1 MRIASLDDDEDQLA
15 QIRFALKSMG
25 HECHTFATARQFQK
39 TLLRESF
46 DLLLVDWALPDSS
59 GPEVVRWVREHIKDA
74 VPILF
79 LTARQDEAAII
90 EALAA
95 GADDFMVKPVRV
107 GELSA
112 RINALLR
119 RCYVGQVAQ
128 ETAWGPYVF
137 LADQCA
143 VAINGQTPVPLTR
156 KEFELA
162 LFMFR
167 NMGRLMSRAH
177 LLEAV
182 WSPDAVPV
190 MEVSSR
196 TLDTHISRLRSVLRL
211 QPEHGYRLVSVY
223 RQGYRLEAVASRATA

>member
-15 QIRFALKSMG
+15 QIRFVLKTMG
-25 HECHTFATARQFQK
+25 HECHTFATAREFQK
-39 TLLRESF
+39 MLLRESF

-79 LTARQDEAAII
+79 LTSRQDEAAII

-119 RCYVGQVAQ
+119 RCYVGQTAQ
-128 ETAWGPYVF
+128 AMEWRPYVF

-143 VAINGQTPVPLTR
+143 VAIDEQPPVSLAR

-182 WSPDAVPV
+182 WSSEVGEAV
-190 MEVSSR
+190 EVSSR
-196 TLDTHISRLRSVLRL
+196 TLDTHVSRLRSLLRL

-223 RQGYRLEAVASRATA
+223 RQGYRLEAVTSTAAA